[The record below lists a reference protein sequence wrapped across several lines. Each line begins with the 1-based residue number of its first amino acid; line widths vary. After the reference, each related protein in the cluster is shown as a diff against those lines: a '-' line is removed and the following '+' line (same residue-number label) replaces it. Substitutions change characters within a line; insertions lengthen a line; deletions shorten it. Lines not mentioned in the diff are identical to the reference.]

1 MTRKQLRQNTIDYSR
16 KHVLAFL
23 CLGSTAFFT
32 GCGTSNTD
40 APTDNTNLNV
50 QQLADTSE
58 GDKAKVESNLYK
70 FCYTNGEDNEEILT
84 ADLTKTTLKFA
95 DEFNVY
101 KNEDNSY
108 FIVSGN
114 SLVQLVADANNGYLP
129 ICGGDVIY
137 IYNNSCGYAISKTG
151 TEPGSK
157 IEEHLNKAKTDTEA
171 PVVYNND
178 YTKCGTI
185 KTTTVET
192 VSTVESTMLDTTSIL
207 DSLGISYKVGS
218 DRLTV
223 ERYNYVENKPQT
235 VYLALVPKGAYVK
248 DTFSNGQVGSA
259 PSTGTNLEFAGSYKE
274 GDIIYTDITALINIL
289 GISIIQEGNG
299 YIIHENSG
307 IYLTPA
313 EYDGLVPTENSSS
326 PDSEEPIVTTTITGS
341 SSSGNSSGLQGHRV
355 KLSQDNFT
363 NSGGSTSNGTYNPAD
378 YNDLYAT
385 SSSEIHQRADGVWVM
400 DMGPGRDMDKEL
412 EGFKREGN
420 YETLLELGVRIPCTQ
435 DPYINASNLC
445 KVLNAKDQAQYGRD
459 IWTISSDGMFC
470 KNIIL
475 KQDIV
480 YSDNCKRYLEAVKA
494 NASDC
499 EELYNACYNEA
510 VAYCN
515 THGWDFSKY
524 SYDEIYELQCLE
536 PGRLYIPGTNSSTF
550 DQETGVVTD
559 NTQWDTRFD
568 ALFDHVHASIGFSEW
583 EIY

>member
-1 MTRKQLRQNTIDYSR
+1 MTRKQLRGETIDYSR

-32 GCGTSNTD
+32 GCSTSNTD
-40 APTDNTNLNV
+40 APKDNMNLNV
-50 QQLADTSE
+50 QQLADSSE

-70 FCYTNGEDNEEILT
+70 FCYTDGEDTEEVLT

-114 SLVQLVADANNGYLP
+114 SLVQLVADANNSYLP
-129 ICGGDVIY
+129 ICDGDVIY
-137 IYNNSCGYAISKTG
+137 VYNNTCGYAISKTG
-151 TEPGSK
+151 TEPGPK

-178 YTKCGTI
+178 YTKCSTI

-289 GISIIQEGNG
+289 GISIIQDGNG

-313 EYDGLVPTENSSS
+313 EYDGLVPAENSSS
-326 PDSEEPIVTTTITGS
+326 PNSEEPAVTTTTGS
-341 SSSGNSSGLQGHRV
+341 SNSSGFQGHRV

-385 SSSEIHQRADGVWVM
+385 SSSDIHQRADGVWVM
-400 DMGPGRDMDKEL
+400 DMGPNRDMDKEI
-412 EGFKREGN
+412 EGFKREGG
-420 YETLLELGVRIPCTQ
+420 YEILLELGVRIPCTQ
-435 DPYINASNLC
+435 DPYINASNLA
-445 KVLNAKDQAQYGRD
+445 KVLNAKDRAQYGRD
-459 IWTISSDGMFC
+459 IWTVSSDGMRC
-470 KNIIL
+470 KNTIL
-475 KQDIV
+475 DKDIV
-480 YSDNCKRYLEAVKA
+480 YSDNCKRYLEADKA
-494 NASDC
+494 TENY
-499 EELYNACYNEA
+499 EELYNICYNEA
-510 VAYCN
+510 VTYCN
-515 THGWDFSKY
+515 NHGWDFSKY

-536 PGRLYIPGTNSSTF
+536 PCRMYIPGTNSIIF
-550 DQETGVVTD
+550 DPETGIDTV

-568 ALFDHVHASIGFSEW
+568 TLLDHVHASIGFSEY